1 MLGSLV
7 ARMVNC
13 CVHVVKAPGV
23 LSKCLYR
30 EVPPQ
35 GPTITLLYTIFHEKG
50 TPFVYILLTNGTL
63 FTYLF

>member
-13 CVHVVKAPGV
+13 CVHVVKARGYSANVYTGRSRPKV
-23 LSKCLYR
+23 Q
-30 EVPPQ
+30 P
-35 GPTITLLYTIFHEKG
+35 ITLLYTIFHEKG
-50 TPFVYILLTNGTL
+50 TPFVYILLTNGTP

>member
-13 CVHVVKAPGV
+13 CVHVVKARGV

-35 GPTITLLYTIFHEKG
+35 GPTHY
-50 TPFVYILLTNGTL
+50 PFIYH
-63 FTYLF
+63 FS